1 MATQLM
7 LASLSCMALAAVS
20 ATTEDRI
27 DPLLDVAPA
36 GRMRAIRS
44 DASNR

>member
-1 MATQLM
+1 
-7 LASLSCMALAAVS
+7 MALAAVA
-20 ATTEDRI
+20 ATTENLI

-44 DASNR
+44 DASDK